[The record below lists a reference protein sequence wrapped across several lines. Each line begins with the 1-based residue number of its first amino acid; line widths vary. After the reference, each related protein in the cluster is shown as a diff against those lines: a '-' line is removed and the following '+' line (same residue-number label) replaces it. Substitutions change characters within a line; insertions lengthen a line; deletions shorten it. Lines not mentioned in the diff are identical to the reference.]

1 MLRIV
6 MGHNRVWCK
15 DLIYQYIYVTGA
27 FFVVD
32 NVDYVDDAHT
42 FRTIYIWWIHSKR
55 CRSDVICKQVL
66 MPFLRKMCKILCKCY
81 NIVCQLIA
89 RFTINDSDNILKIF
103 HMIYNVCIIPIS
115 IFHFTLLKSTLCL
128 YFRMHLLLQ
137 TQPRFRVRGFTIRPR
152 PWGHAHWFWC
162 PNTTSI
168 SPRSHQDQGN
178 WSVAWSQIL

>member
-89 RFTINDSDNILKIF
+89 RFTTNDSDNILKIF
-103 HMIYNVCIIPIS
+103 HMIYNVCIYPIS
-115 IFHFTLLKSTLCL
+115 IFTLLKSTLCL

-178 WSVAWSQIL
+178 RSVAWSQIL